1 MEDIR
6 VGEYVRTKD
15 GIIAKVTHV
24 DDLMIDCDRDVFDLD
39 RLSMMEIP
47 CEYIQEYIIKHS
59 KLISEIVEVGD

>member
-15 GIIAKVTHV
+15 GIIAKVTHG
-24 DDLMIDCDRDVFDLD
+24 
-39 RLSMMEIP
+39 
-47 CEYIQEYIIKHS
+47 EYIQEYIIKHS